1 MDEWMEGIE
10 RWTDGLMDGRII
22 FMQVTLSEESWFSG
36 WRGEGLLYILKTEKI
51 VSYEILVS
59 PLGYREPSVVT
70 AHVYQGIHR
79 RLLGQHRFEFLS
91 RTDSLYRLLYGE
103 QDPINFMCEAL
114 KISPADIHD
123 LDAALAE
130 TFKSKAPDGFDF
142 IGTHTEGTG
151 KYNCILWAQAIIGD
165 EDGKRGIHPLP

>member
-1 MDEWMEGIE
+1 MDGGNRETDG
-10 RWTDGLMDGRII
+10 WTDGWANYIYAGYPFRSKAGFQDG
-22 FMQVTLSEESWFSG
+22 G
-36 WRGEGLLYILKTEKI
+36 GEGLLYILKTEI
-51 VSYEILVS
+51 VSDELLLS

-70 AHVYQGIHR
+70 AYVYQGIHR

-114 KISPADIHD
+114 KISPAGIHD
-123 LDAALAE
+123 LDAVLAE

-142 IGTHTEGTG
+142 IGTHTERTG

-165 EDGKRGIHPLP
+165 GDGKRGIHPLP